1 MMAISVGF
9 FKYVSKWVTDQQTA
23 KVMYRPFEA
32 DENPYKASVFIVG
45 SHPTPLLELPDDCTQ
60 TYANALVDRNE
71 FHQLFPDYLSSTS
84 RDVKGAIRFSNALKE
99 QGIVSSI
106 SYVNALTAMNL
117 TQLKKQKQENAEQ
130 FKRGVEIFKE
140 VIEEFKPPAILLHGT
155 YALEQ
160 FRQNFSG
167 YFIEFGHPSRSVS
180 ELEDEGMF
188 GKIIHDNGKET
199 LLFACKSLSYF
210 KESSESF
217 ATLIEQLKHT
227 KNSLFS

>member
-1 MMAISVGF
+1 MAISVGF
-9 FKYVSKWVTDQQTA
+9 YKYVSKWVTDEQTE

-60 TYANALVDRNE
+60 TYANALVKRDE
-71 FHQLFPDYLSSTS
+71 FHQLFPDYLVSTS
-84 RDVKGAIRFSNALKE
+84 RDVKGAIRFSNTLK
-99 QGIVSSI
+99 QRGIVSTI

-117 TQLKKQKQENAEQ
+117 TQLKKQKKENAEQ

-140 VIEEFKPPAILLHGT
+140 VVEEFKPPVILLHGN

-160 FRQNFSG
+160 FRQNFEG
-167 YFIEFGHPSRSVS
+167 YFIEFGHSLRSVS
-180 ELEDEGMF
+180 ELSEAGVF
-188 GKIIHDNGKET
+188 GKIIHDDGKET

-210 KESSESF
+210 KENDESF
-217 ATLIEQLKHT
+217 LQLIDQLINEKS
-227 KNSLFS
+227 NRF

>member
-9 FKYVSKWVTDQQTA
+9 YKYVSKWVTDEQTA

-45 SHPTPLLELPDDCTQ
+45 SHPTPLLELPDDSAQ
-60 TYANALVDRNE
+60 TYANALVNRDE
-71 FHQLFPDYLSSTS
+71 FHQLFPDYLRSTS
-84 RDVKGAIRFSNALKE
+84 RDVKGAIRFSDALKQ
-99 QGIVSSI
+99 QGIISTI

-117 TQLKKQKQENAEQ
+117 TQLKQQKKENMEQ

-140 VIEEFKPPAILLHGT
+140 VIEEFKPPVLLLHGN

-167 YFIEFGHPSRSVS
+167 YFIEFGHGSRLVS
-180 ELEDEGMF
+180 ELENEGMF
-188 GKIIHDNGKET
+188 GKIIHDDGKET
-199 LLFACKSLSYF
+199 LLFACKSLSYY
-210 KESSESF
+210 KENDASF
-217 ATLIEQLKHT
+217 VQLIEHLKNVKSNH
-227 KNSLFS
+227 F